1 MQQEDLIL
9 QTTKSKDHYQL
20 KKTKKSCFNG
30 QQDGWKNNERICM
43 IKTKKCTLINIT
55 NT

>member
-1 MQQEDLIL
+1 M
-9 QTTKSKDHYQL
+9 TKEEMIQYL
-20 KKTKKSCFNG
+20 KQIEKTKKSCFNG
-30 QQDGWKNNERICM
+30 QQDGWKNNERTCM